1 MNLPSPFRRGLGR
14 GFSMLII
21 PAIDIKNGRCVRL
34 TQGKF
39 DDITIYSDDPVQV
52 AKGFE
57 RDGAD
62 LIHVIDLDG
71 AKTGK
76 PTNLYTIKNII
87 KSVSI
92 PIQTGGGIRN
102 LETVKI
108 LLDTGVSRVILGT
121 IALEDEKE
129 LIKILKNFAY
139 QVAIALDTKNGK
151 LMKQGWLKNSDK
163 NIVIT
168 AQKLEKFGVK
178 RFIYTDVTKDGTL
191 TEPNYKEI
199 NNLINNISVPVIA
212 GGGIS
217 SISNVKRLKST
228 GVEGVI
234 LGKALYEKKIN
245 LSKCMKIF
253 DI

>member
-1 MNLPSPFRRGLGR
+1 
-14 GFSMLII
+14 MLII

-39 DDITIYSDDPVQV
+39 DDITIYSDDPVQI

-57 RDGAD
+57 RDGAN
-62 LIHVIDLDG
+62 LIHMIDLDG

-76 PTNLYTIKNII
+76 PVNLDTIKNIV

-92 PIQTGGGIRN
+92 PIQVGGGIRTS
-102 LETVKI
+102 ETVKI
-108 LLDTGVSRVILGT
+108 LLDTGVSRIILGT
-121 IALEDEKE
+121 IALEDEEE
-129 LIKILKNFAY
+129 LKKILKKFAL
-139 QVAIALDTKNGK
+139 QVIIALDTKNGK

-168 AQKLEKFGVK
+168 AKKLEKFGVK

-191 TEPNYKEI
+191 TEPNHKEI
-199 NNLINNISVPVIA
+199 NNLIDNISVPIIA

-217 SISNVKRLKST
+217 NIRSLKYLNLI
-228 GVEGVI
+228 GIEGVI
-234 LGKALYEKKIN
+234 IGKALYEKKIN
-245 LSKCMKIF
+245 LSKCIKIF
-253 DI
+253 DL